1 MSELFTLAGIVTA
14 FLGVVA
20 GMLWG
25 IAAVTGGAG
34 PQGRRRR

>member
-1 MSELFTLAGIVTA
+1 MSEIFTLAGIVTA

-25 IAAVTGGAG
+25 IAAMTGGAG
-34 PQGRRRR
+34 EKRSRE

>member
-1 MSELFTLAGIVTA
+1 MGELINLLGIVTA
-14 FLGVVA
+14 FLGLIA

-34 PQGRRRR
+34 PEEPWRH